1 MSEAPEPPPP
11 ALPDVAGFT
20 RRLRSVASLLTTDR
34 MTALGRM
41 RMNEMRHRTA
51 RAACWIVTALA
62 AFAATSVTH
71 WDGAQVVAPPE
82 ATAKTW
88 IGRATEIEADLRT
101 ARIVRT
107 ERTERGVTQPARAFF
122 EAGGPV
128 TSMTWKALPPGR
140 SRGFYESYKS
150 EIAAYDIDKLL
161 ELDMVPPKVERDVD
175 GVTGVAV
182 MWVEPTKS
190 FAALGGV
197 PKPPPARLEKWNR
210 ELIRAKMFHNLIG
223 DIDPNLGN
231 WLVDPAW
238 NVILIDQ
245 SRALTTTTKLVHQLQ
260 RIDQP
265 LWERMRALSEDGL
278 ARALSQWLDRDQIRA
293 LLDRRTGMQEQID
306 RLVRAKGQTQVF
318 VR

>member
-71 WDGAQVVAPPE
+71 W
-82 ATAKTW
+82 
-88 IGRATEIEADLRT
+88 ATEIEADLRT

-190 FAALGGV
+190 FAALGGI